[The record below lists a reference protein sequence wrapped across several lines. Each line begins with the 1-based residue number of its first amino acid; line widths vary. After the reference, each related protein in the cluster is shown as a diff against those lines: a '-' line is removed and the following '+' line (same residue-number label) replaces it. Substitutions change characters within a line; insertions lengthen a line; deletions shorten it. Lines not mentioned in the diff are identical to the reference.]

1 MKELE
6 ISAKTVTEALELAL
20 EKLSASRE
28 EVEVDIISEGRSG
41 LLGLGAEEATVRV
54 RLIAPEPAQPG
65 SAEEATEVA
74 WTILEELL
82 SKMGVV
88 ASLEIQPGASVM
100 PGEDVDEAVVLD
112 IRGDDL
118 GILIGRRGQTLA
130 CLQYLLRLM
139 VASRIKAFVPLIV
152 DVNGYRQRRYEALQT
167 LAQRTAE
174 QVVANRMPS
183 ALEPMPAFE
192 RRIIHMILSNH
203 LEVTTQSIGFG
214 EARKVVVVLK
224 EE

>member
-54 RLIAPEPAQPG
+54 RLIAPEPVQPG
-65 SAEEATEVA
+65 CAEEATEVA

-88 ASLEIQPGASVM
+88 ASLETQPGASVM

-139 VASRIKAFVPLIV
+139 VASRIKAFVPLLV

-183 ALEPMPAFE
+183 ALEPMSAFE